1 MKYILSLFILLWSM
15 MTWGQGEGF
24 DPSNPQEPGQK
35 YFLTVTVSPEGAGST
50 SPSGKNQYALGQKI
64 DLHANANTNYRFVG
78 WRQGT
83 ASVSDQPSF
92 NYTIPAAHTQLTAL
106 FEYQPNNP
114 SEPSPVPLQHKLLL
128 NAFPAEGGHFNVGSG
143 TIFKE
148 GEIIHLQAYLNSGYE
163 FEGWKQGEDIVST
176 EGSYSLTMGTEDI
189 SLTGMFRFNP
199 SNPINP
205 GANHWDAV
213 TGEVIVDNFAMGNL
227 MGAIDQVI
235 GGSGNRDKVL
245 KITVAGQM
253 NAGDLGVSR
262 YCSSCA
268 IFDLKRISGISSL
281 PAYTFDGSKLQS
293 ISLPGDI
300 TSIGNYAFRNC
311 ANLSEINCYSMIPP
325 TLERDVFQGIGEAIV
340 LRVPQATIPQYSAA
354 AQWNQLAILPL
365 TEDIGSLSVNLPE
378 AASDGRYKNMTLEL
392 INTKSAQK
400 LRFVITDKLK
410 YVFGGLINGEVY
422 NLYLKNTNEVILGE
436 VKELKV
442 TKEGT
447 DTFFNSIVP
456 LYNLSLTVST
466 NEGVD
471 VSDNVI
477 VKWYNADNKY
487 ISQGNELKNLIA
499 GTKINYLIELNSSLG
514 SSYVFPNIKEYVV
527 SEHGNALT
535 YSLQPID
542 LLDIKGVVKSKD
554 GMLISGG
561 VVSVS
566 QLLNGKYSKSV
577 ITKTDKDGKYL
588 LRVYNDV
595 SNITISANG
604 YINQNI
610 SRQNFN
616 EGTDLG
622 TTELGIISGAT
633 ITTNFTYTPSVP
645 IGETPEKQNE
655 YANYQNVSYTLYN
668 KTKARNITDFSVQ
681 YPSIVLLEPTNI
693 GDEIQITATSR
704 TYEFEPVVCN
714 VVIDVSN
721 RATAQLD
728 IVQLGLIKA
737 LYSDSKNKVNVAM
750 LYNSAGQRLKSFN
763 YKNQSVTFSGLTN
776 GTYTLVSMTYNRLF
790 NSILNLSEL
799 TAIGLIENTDYVKSL
814 VSISSGKIE
823 NVIVNEI
830 PTIDLSNFS
839 YTSSDSYIR
848 ANKSTII
855 AGNYLTLSSH
865 IGFKESHSNQVSN
878 VKLVIELPASCTFVQ
893 NSVMIGNEVVSE
905 YAIDG
910 MRISIPLSDYNKQV
924 RFCIIPTMG
933 GTIAPNGF
941 VEFDYNGETLKQPF
955 GVANCI
961 VKDLSIIVPGTV
973 AKTKFPV
980 SGVALAH
987 STVHVYDNDVLIGQT
1002 TTLAN
1007 GAWVLLSELYNAY
1020 NLSSHTIYALI
1031 DTPQGTSIK
1040 TESKVI
1046 SYNRSAIEVQ
1056 KVTMINTAHPSSSL
1070 DLCEY
1075 IVEFDFQNPKAELP
1089 AYWYWPN
1096 YPDFTFKI
1104 DFTNNSPEYVSDV
1117 TLYVTTS
1124 AGSKV
1129 SVPASYD
1136 KEKDIWF
1143 ATRKFYTNALPANLS
1158 VDYKAE
1164 TKAEIDQKHLMEVK
1178 AEYEETSNL
1187 FRKQIQVVDSV
1198 FSLDYKPME
1207 QDSVLLSLGL
1217 FTNEEQ
1223 IFDEDA
1229 YNKYLDGLTD
1239 EELDAI
1245 IKENPAGD
1253 SNTIDSLKYEM
1264 QILEKM
1270 YSSDEHFEFNTPE
1283 GVTLVS
1289 KSCDGLSDAL
1299 LIERGY
1305 SKYQSTDG
1313 SSIYL
1318 LTTEQQ
1324 TNYVNFSQDLFISIT
1339 FPLAEPMR
1347 SQPYS
1352 VSAEDGVKIFNE
1364 WISKIRGAYEPIV
1377 TAYSD
1382 LEEKIGKLVD
1392 LLTTDFTIADNFY
1405 SLKNEAYLSKHNEL
1419 ARVVTKLE
1427 GMDPS
1432 DMMYGLTKLKMEVC
1446 QQEVKT
1452 ATKILNAAKRNRM
1465 LTSLCLKSSKT
1476 LGPMLA
1482 SNCPLLEYA
1491 DKVATGVSVIYRFT
1505 SLYQSIPSSCEDDA
1519 EKAKA
1524 CKGLAIAGG
1533 TYAGGLFVTKL
1544 GVEALMDIATAGQVI
1559 AAPAT
1564 GGTSLG
1570 TAFATVLAKMV
1581 VNIAVDAAFSW
1592 EVDRRVSQIEQ
1603 IRDDLTCKK
1612 EDKDDEDGDGSD
1624 GDGSGGDGSGG
1635 DGSGGDGSGGD
1646 GSGSDGSDDSSSG
1659 GIGNGSDGPG
1669 SGAGNSSN
1677 SGKTGNG
1684 GGKSGQSG
1692 SGNSKH
1698 LLDPSGYVYEAVP
1711 SNRLQGVTT
1720 TVYQKSYEEDMYGDK
1735 HEKIELWNAEEYAQ
1749 ENPLTTDENGMYAW
1763 DVPAGLWQVKYE
1775 KNGYQTAYSQWLPV
1789 PPPQLDVNV
1798 GMLQNT
1804 QPYVSTTHGYEG
1816 GIEIEFNKFMQPST
1830 MTLEQIKVTRN
1841 GVAENGEVRM
1851 LNEESDP
1858 LKGNEKFV
1866 SKVRF
1871 VPEQSFAT
1879 TDKVLLAVS
1888 RRVKSYVGINMESDF
1903 SQEISI
1909 EKEVKSIVT
1918 TPNIK
1923 VVYNQTAEIKIAVEP
1938 KEASVNKK
1946 ITAFSA
1952 SSSIASITPEAV
1964 LNEEGEATFTVT
1976 GELLGSTVLQFAV
1989 EGMDLKAEVKVNVV
2003 AAGLEDVSRSYQL
2016 SMGWNW
2022 LSVNVNDKNLNDV
2035 AALLEPIK
2043 ESVVTIKG
2051 QNGELTNEESNGL
2064 QGSLTIWHPE
2074 QAYKI
2079 QMKQDATLDLKGKPI
2094 LAAKSTITLNKG
2106 WNWMGYLPTEELS
2119 LESALPN
2126 LTAEKEDVIKG
2137 LDCFAIYTGTAWVG
2151 SLTHLTPGEGY
2162 MYYSQSVKS
2171 FNYAESEA
2179 EANAPYP
2186 PSQWEYNARQ
2196 YADNMTLIARLYDR
2210 EQPVQIDKYLIGAFV
2225 GNECR
2230 GVAVEKDGYIFLTIH
2245 GEQAD
2250 EQVSLRAFDLTAE
2263 KEYTIKEEFHFSETM
2278 QGSYASPIT
2287 LHLGELTGINS
2298 ITKGLFIYPNPV
2310 RDRLY
2315 IRGNIDRLEAI
2326 YIVNSIGQTCI
2337 LTDKLSVK
2345 EGIDVSSLPKG
2356 TYFMTIKSGKE
2367 ILQQKF
2373 IKIE

>member
-15 MTWGQGEGF
+15 MIWGQGEGF

-340 LRVPQATIPQYSAA
+340 LRVPQAAIPQYSAA

-477 VKWYNADNKY
+477 VKWYNAENKY

-542 LLDIKGVVKSKD
+542 LLDIRGVVKSKD
-554 GMLISGG
+554 GMLISGA

-721 RATAQLD
+721 QGIAVLD
-728 IVQLGLIKA
+728 IVQLGSIQV
-737 LYSDSKNKVNVAM
+737 SSGESENKTNVAM
-750 LYNSAGQRLKSFN
+750 LYNSAEQLVQRYTYSDN
-763 YKNQSVTFSGLTN
+763 AIVTKG
-776 GTYTLVSMTYNRLF
+776 LVSGNYTIISMADNRLF

-799 TAIGLIENTDYVKSL
+799 TNTGLQENIDFVKKEITIRNGEIAIVHFHNIPVLDQTKLNYTGSKTSFKANK
-814 VSISSGKIE
+814 
-823 NVIVNEI
+823 
-830 PTIDLSNFS
+830 PTIV
-839 YTSSDSYIR
+839 
-848 ANKSTII
+848 
-855 AGNYLTLSSH
+855 AGNYLTLSAN
-865 IGFKESHSNQVSN
+865 IDFKSDYQNIVDN
-878 VKLVIELPASCTFVQ
+878 VKLVVDLPKDCSFVT
-893 NSVMIGNEVVSE
+893 NSILIGNNIATS
-905 YAIDG
+905 YDLNNNTLT
-910 MRISIPLSDYNKQV
+910 IPLSDYRQLV
-924 RFCIIPTMG
+924 RFCIIPTVG
-933 GTIAPNGF
+933 GSLIPNAF
-941 VEFDYNGETLKQPF
+941 VEFNLNEKVVKQPI
-955 GVANCI
+955 GGANFI
-961 VKDLSIIVPGTV
+961 VEDLNIKVPAITAQKTV
-973 AKTKFPV
+973 TICGATI
-980 SGVALAH
+980 GN
-987 STVHVYDNDVLIGQT
+987 STVQVYDNSILIGQT
-1002 TTLAN
+1002 KALAN
-1007 GAWVLLSELYNAY
+1007 GNWQLKCDLYDVETSAE
-1020 NLSSHTIYALI
+1020 HDIYAEI
-1031 DTPQGTSIK
+1031 YTSIDVK
-1040 TESKVI
+1040 ITTEVKRI
-1046 SYNRSAIEVQ
+1046 IYDETHIEVS
-1056 KVTMINTAHPSSSL
+1056 KVTMINIAHPSTSL
-1070 DLCEY
+1070 NTCEY
-1075 IVEFDFQNPKAELP
+1075 VTEFNFLEP
-1089 AYWYWPN
+1089 ASKEPIYWYWPN

-1104 DFTNNSPEYVSDV
+1104 EFTNNNPKAISNVLLSV
-1117 TLYVTTS
+1117 FTS
-1124 AGSKV
+1124 AGNIVK
-1129 SVPASYD
+1129 
-1136 KEKDIWF
+1136 
-1143 ATRKFYTNALPANLS
+1143 LPALYDEKNKIWVATEQFTADNLPVNVGVSYSYTTFDLTNEVDIKKVFDKAYQIIQTNVVEATEKRTDVLSILNDNTKIYSSLQRYPMSMKSRIEQKFKDRGYTQMLSTSTHNYYNKDASAICIIDRNDNLLLLS
-1158 VDYKAE
+1158 VVSEDEYSSLYTDVNARRNLRSSASNGLGRARDHFIQGLINEAE
-1164 TKAEIDQKHLMEVK
+1164 RKKQCADEIGE
-1178 AEYEETSNL
+1178 
-1187 FRKQIQVVDSV
+1187 IQLDGAIRDLRNGMAY
-1198 FSLDYKPME
+1198 SLANMIFNTWGAIDGVTGGDP
-1207 QDSVLLSLGL
+1207 QSLG
-1217 FTNEEQ
+1217 
-1223 IFDEDA
+1223 DA
-1229 YNKYLDGLTD
+1229 KSFGEGMAGLNSKMQYAKKVIQDTPD
-1239 EELDAI
+1239 CDDPS
-1245 IKENPAGD
+1245 PAPTG
-1253 SNTIDSLKYEM
+1253 
-1264 QILEKM
+1264 
-1270 YSSDEHFEFNTPE
+1270 
-1283 GVTLVS
+1283 
-1289 KSCDGLSDAL
+1289 
-1299 LIERGY
+1299 
-1305 SKYQSTDG
+1305 
-1313 SSIYL
+1313 
-1318 LTTEQQ
+1318 
-1324 TNYVNFSQDLFISIT
+1324 TNY
-1339 FPLAEPMR
+1339 
-1347 SQPYS
+1347 
-1352 VSAEDGVKIFNE
+1352 
-1364 WISKIRGAYEPIV
+1364 
-1377 TAYSD
+1377 
-1382 LEEKIGKLVD
+1382 
-1392 LLTTDFTIADNFY
+1392 
-1405 SLKNEAYLSKHNEL
+1405 
-1419 ARVVTKLE
+1419 
-1427 GMDPS
+1427 
-1432 DMMYGLTKLKMEVC
+1432 
-1446 QQEVKT
+1446 
-1452 ATKILNAAKRNRM
+1452 
-1465 LTSLCLKSSKT
+1465 
-1476 LGPMLA
+1476 
-1482 SNCPLLEYA
+1482 
-1491 DKVATGVSVIYRFT
+1491 
-1505 SLYQSIPSSCEDDA
+1505 
-1519 EKAKA
+1519 
-1524 CKGLAIAGG
+1524 
-1533 TYAGGLFVTKL
+1533 
-1544 GVEALMDIATAGQVI
+1544 
-1559 AAPAT
+1559 
-1564 GGTSLG
+1564 
-1570 TAFATVLAKMV
+1570 
-1581 VNIAVDAAFSW
+1581 
-1592 EVDRRVSQIEQ
+1592 
-1603 IRDDLTCKK
+1603 
-1612 EDKDDEDGDGSD
+1612 
-1624 GDGSGGDGSGG
+1624 
-1635 DGSGGDGSGGD
+1635 
-1646 GSGSDGSDDSSSG
+1646 
-1659 GIGNGSDGPG
+1659 
-1669 SGAGNSSN
+1669 
-1677 SGKTGNG
+1677 
-1684 GGKSGQSG
+1684 
-1692 SGNSKH
+1692 

-1720 TVYQKSYEEDMYGDK
+1720 TVYQKTYEEDMYGDK
-1735 HEKIELWNAEEYAQ
+1735 HEKIEFWNAKEYAQ
-1749 ENPLTTDENGMYAW
+1749 ENPLITDENGMYAW
-1763 DVPAGLWQVKYE
+1763 DVPAGQWQVKYE
-1775 KNGYQTAYSQWLPV
+1775 KDGYQTAYSEWLPV

-1798 GMLQNT
+1798 GLVQNA
-1804 QPYVSTTHGYEG
+1804 QPYVKNIYGYET
-1816 GIEIEFNKFMQPST
+1816 GIEIEFSKFMQPST
-1830 MTLEQIKVTRN
+1830 MTVDQILVTRN
-1841 GVAENGEVRM
+1841 GVAENGEIRM

-1858 LKGNEKFV
+1858 LKENKKSV

-1871 VPEQSFAT
+1871 VPKQPFAI
-1879 TDKVLLAVS
+1879 TDKITLSVS
-1888 RRVKSYVGINMESDF
+1888 RRVKSYADINMERDF
-1903 SQEISI
+1903 SGEVAIK
-1909 EKEVKSIVT
+1909 KEAKSIVT
-1918 TPNIK
+1918 VPDIK

-2171 FNYAESEA
+2171 FNYAETEA
-2179 EANAPYP
+2179 EADAPYP